1 MLDMCLEAV
10 NWLTYPTMFPWT
22 WSRNKEKLKTI
33 LDKAESSKSELTIR
47 LLQEQLISDWSLSC
61 YLQTI
66 KEGRGEGGLVGRG
79 QCDV

>member
-1 MLDMCLEAV
+1 MV
-10 NWLTYPTMFPWT
+10 NI
-22 WSRNKEKLKTI
+22 SHNVSQDLKI
-33 LDKAESSKSELTIR
+33 KLDKAESSKSELTIR

-79 QCDV
+79 GCDV